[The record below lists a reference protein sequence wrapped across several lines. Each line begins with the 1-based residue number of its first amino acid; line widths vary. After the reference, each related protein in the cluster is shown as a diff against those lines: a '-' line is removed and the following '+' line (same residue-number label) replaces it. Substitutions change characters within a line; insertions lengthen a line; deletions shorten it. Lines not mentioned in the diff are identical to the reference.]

1 MGTSTVDVDNSK
13 LDRSFVRTSPYKKAE
28 DLRYMTFV
36 FMTLGAVGLLSQD
49 LLVNA
54 PWRGNLTFLP
64 WSLVSN
70 GSLSLWLW
78 IVWTVVAVPAAG
90 SFFYV
95 LERLLSLGAEA
106 EVDDAMTALRRI
118 RIVRNKVK
126 LT

>member
-1 MGTSTVDVDNSK
+1 MGTSTDDENGK

-36 FMTLGAVGLLSQD
+36 FMTLGAVGLLAQD

-54 PWRGNLTFLP
+54 PWRGNLKALP

-70 GSLSLWLW
+70 GSSSIWLW
-78 IVWTVVAVPAAG
+78 IFWTAVAVPAAG
-90 SFFYV
+90 SFVYV

-118 RIVRNKVK
+118 RNVRNKVK